1 MKLAVRLAVRSA
13 AMSLSPDSSRLS
25 IIAGYGIA
33 IARALEHKGVDARRV
48 FRSVGMPET
57 LSNDPMDRLPE
68 QQTAALYKACVAVT
82 QDPYFGLTVAKF
94 IHASN
99 IHAVGYALL
108 ASKTL
113 YDFCLR
119 LERYFALVSSSA
131 MLKCERNDQE
141 VALRFQHLTLIC
153 GENEDACL
161 AFILHFMRLLYRNDF
176 GPQRVEFHHNCPA
189 EGDGP
194 YRALFGV
201 VPQFG
206 CAASALVFPTLL
218 MDEPLMGSCPELAQ
232 FNDKIAGDYLA
243 RLDKEDVTARVRAK
257 IIELL
262 ASDDCSR
269 RRVAR
274 EMAMSEATL
283 HLKLAQRDTSFN
295 DLLNET
301 RKEMAQGYLAQR
313 ALSVTEIAF
322 LLGFTDTSNFTRAFK
337 RWMGTSP
344 TLYRSHVL
352 GQTV

>member
-1 MKLAVRLAVRSA
+1 
-13 AMSLSPDSSRLS
+13 MSTAPEPRRQS

-33 IARALEHKGVDARRV
+33 ISRALEHKGVDARRV

-57 LSNDPMDRLPE
+57 LSNDPLDRLPE
-68 QQTAALYKACVAVT
+68 AQTAALYKASVAVT

-119 LERYFALVSSSA
+119 LERYFAIVSSSA
-131 MLKCERNDQE
+131 MLSVERNERE
-141 VALRFQHLTLIC
+141 VALRFRHLTLIC

-161 AFILHFMRLLYRNDF
+161 AFVLHFMRLLYRSNF
-176 GPQRVEFHHNCPA
+176 GPLRVQFHHKCPA
-189 EGDGP
+189 DGDAP
-194 YRALFGV
+194 YRQVFGIA
-201 VPQFG
+201 PEFG
-206 CAASALVFPTLL
+206 CEQSALVFPVLL
-218 MDEPLMGSCPELAQ
+218 MDEPLVGSCPELAQ

-243 RLDKEDVTARVRAK
+243 RLDKEDVAARVRAK

-283 HLKLAQRDTSFN
+283 HLKLAQRETSFN

-301 RKEMAQGYLAQR
+301 RKELAQGYLAQR

-344 TLYRSHVL
+344 TLYRSNVL
-352 GQTV
+352 GQAS